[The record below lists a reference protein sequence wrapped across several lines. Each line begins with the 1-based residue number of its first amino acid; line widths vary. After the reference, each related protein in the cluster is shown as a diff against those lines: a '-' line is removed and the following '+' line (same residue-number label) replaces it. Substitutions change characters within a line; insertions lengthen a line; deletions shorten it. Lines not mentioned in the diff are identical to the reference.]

1 VEAPKVFISYS
12 HDSSD
17 HAEHVL
23 ALSDKLRQD
32 GIDCHIDQYEISP
45 PEGWPR
51 WMSKRVK
58 WANFVVVVCTETY
71 NQRFTGEAPAGQGK
85 GVKWE
90 GAILT
95 QELYDAEA
103 QNTRFIPVVLSSQDT
118 EHIPVILRGQ
128 NYYDISTDKGYEA
141 LYRHLTNQPRISKPA
156 LGKLKSM
163 PPLKA
168 KQDEASP
175 EENKPVSGEETQKEP
190 ERRDLKKADVKS
202 SPQQS
207 GQTLPKVP
215 LRSKPI
221 EDLSKD
227 EVEKM
232 LRRMD
237 FYSGGFW
244 SYVLFGAKNKRG
256 KGINHQYDVIER
268 EGEKLVIDHTTG
280 LTWQQS
286 GSPNSMV
293 YADALKWI
301 EELKKKKFAGYDDW
315 RLPTLEEAMSLMETE
330 KKNGDLYI
338 SEVFDRTQRWIWTAD
353 KESGSAAWV
362 VAFLDGSCNFHL
374 VGYGSASLVR
384 AVR

>member
-1 VEAPKVFISYS
+1 MEAPKVFISYS

-32 GIDCHIDQYEISP
+32 GIDCHIDQYEMSP
-45 PEGWPR
+45 PEGWPI
-51 WMSKRVK
+51 WMLKRVK

-95 QELYDAEA
+95 QELYDAES

-163 PPLKA
+163 PPLKP
-168 KQDEASP
+168 KQDEA
-175 EENKPVSGEETQKEP
+175 
-190 ERRDLKKADVKS
+190 

-207 GQTLPKVP
+207 GQTLPKVH

-221 EDLSKD
+221 ENLSTDDVK
-227 EVEKM
+227 KM
-232 LRRMD
+232 LKERD
-237 FYSGGFW
+237 FFEINN
-244 SYVLFGAKNKRG
+244 NKQG
-256 KGINHQYDVIER
+256 KGLNHQYEVIER
-268 EGEKLVIDHTTG
+268 EGVKLVIDHTTG

-286 GSPNSMV
+286 GSAKYMF
-293 YADALKWI
+293 YADAIRWI
-301 EELKKKKFAGYDDW
+301 DELKKKKFAGYNDW

-330 KKNGDLYI
+330 EKNGGLYI
-338 SEVFDRTQRWIWTAD
+338 SEVFDQTQSWIWTAD
-353 KESGSAAWV
+353 KKAGSVAWV
-362 VAFLDGSCNFHL
+362 VYF
-374 VGYGSASLVR
+374 GYGDCNGSHVDLNYNGR